1 MENLFAEKRQ
11 FRARY
16 EMNCNCWNSCSFKW
30 FKGIAGW
37 WEDAFHGNF
46 MCFFGWIMCF
56 LWEFL
61 VDGARISCIF
71 TLVSFQTFSI
81 DGTFLFLKYLIFLI
95 DGAEALNK
103 YALNKFDKWAAG
115 GKFKELTIENKISDQ
130 ISNRNL
136 TLKRGE

>member
-1 MENLFAEKRQ
+1 
-11 FRARY
+11 
-16 EMNCNCWNSCSFKW
+16 
-30 FKGIAGW
+30 
-37 WEDAFHGNF
+37 
-46 MCFFGWIMCF
+46 
-56 LWEFL
+56 
-61 VDGARISCIF
+61 
-71 TLVSFQTFSI
+71 
-81 DGTFLFLKYLIFLI
+81 LI